1 MAVKEIEEMI
11 TIGSRYRI
19 VSSMGEEKPLLSM
32 GEFRGYA
39 AFANE
44 TALVLKLDGSNQQ
57 EAGRIRF
64 LPYHAIVAIDVLEL
78 APKKVTEEKDDNRVY
93 YR

>member
-19 VSSMGEEKPLLSM
+19 MSTIGDDKPLVSM

-44 TALVLKLDGSNQQ
+44 TALVLRLDGSNGQ
-57 EAGRIRF
+57 EAGRDTVPAVSRHRRHRRHGAG
-64 LPYHAIVAIDVLEL
+64 PQEG
-78 APKKVTEEKDDNRVY
+78 PRREG
-93 YR
+93 

>member
-19 VSSMGEEKPLLSM
+19 VSTGGDDKPIISM

-44 TALVLKLDGSNQQ
+44 TALVLRLDGSNGQ

-64 LPYHAIVAIDVLEL
+64 LPYHAIIVIDVLEL
-78 APKKVTEEKDDNRVY
+78 APKKIQEEKDDNRVY